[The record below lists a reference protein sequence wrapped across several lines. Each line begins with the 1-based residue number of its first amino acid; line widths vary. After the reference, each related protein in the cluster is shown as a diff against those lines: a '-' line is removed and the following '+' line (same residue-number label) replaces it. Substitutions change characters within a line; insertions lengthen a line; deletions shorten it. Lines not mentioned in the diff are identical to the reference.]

1 MQLVQLVALRDIN
14 MRAREFI
21 GEQRSDSLM
30 KDVSHTLPPTYAIPQ
45 LKNQDPYLQYRFGVA
60 IAAAKARKVDSDNV
74 EKYSKETPWGE
85 NQVVVSYGDDV
96 GQEIDAALQT
106 MGMPGKR
113 RVSSKTSAEL
123 PDTDK
128 QSPVKPFKGYAK

>member
-1 MQLVQLVALRDIN
+1 

-21 GEQRSDSLM
+21 GEQRSGSLM
-30 KDVSHTLPPTYAIPQ
+30 KDVEHTLPSAYAVPQ

-60 IAAAKARKVDSDNV
+60 YAAAKAAKESRTQT
-74 EKYSKETPWGE
+74 EPYHKETPWGE

-96 GQEIDAALQT
+96 GPEIDAALSL

-113 RVSSKTSAEL
+113 RVSSVGSVEL

-128 QSPVKPFKGYAK
+128 NSPIKPFKGYSK